1 MTSPA
6 LDSML
11 LASTDPV
18 RLSDWYAAALE
29 PAEKADLGD
38 YLFLRFGTFGV
49 LFDRRADVSAKN
61 PEPARMIL
69 NFQVDDAREVTARME
84 GLGVTWLAPLEE
96 RDGSLFATAIDPDG
110 NYVQVIQL
118 SPEHRA
124 EMEAK

>member
-1 MTSPA
+1 MSSPA

-11 LASTDPV
+11 LASTDPA
-18 RLSDWYAAALE
+18 RLSEWYEVTLQPDEASDA
-29 PAEKADLGD
+29 GD
-38 YLFLRFGTFGV
+38 YRYLRFGTFGV
-49 LFDRRADVSAKN
+49 LFDRREDIGAKN
-61 PEPARMIL
+61 QEPGRMIL
-69 NFQVDDAREVTARME
+69 NFQVGDAREVVARMD

-124 EMEAK
+124 AMEAK